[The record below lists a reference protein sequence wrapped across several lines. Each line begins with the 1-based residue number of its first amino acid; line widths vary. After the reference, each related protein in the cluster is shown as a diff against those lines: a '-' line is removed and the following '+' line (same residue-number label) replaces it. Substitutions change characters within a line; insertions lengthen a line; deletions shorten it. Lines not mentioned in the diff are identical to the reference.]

1 MNLSFTRE
9 QISAFRLR
17 RHNLFEKN
25 NKAIVKICSN
35 ICGVQA
41 QVLQAAYLSLW
52 SRNQEIKKRVIDKA
66 LINKRSLVR
75 TSLMRQTLH
84 IIPSNEY
91 SLYINALKRSRTEA
105 YAKLIAR
112 LGVTK
117 KEIYKLN
124 RYVFDL
130 LSDGPK
136 DKNELVKIIRPTLNK
151 NLKYWSYVVWSI
163 FKPAIIEGLIC
174 YYPSN
179 GNKSTFIRTDNW
191 LPVQNEIS
199 EEDAK
204 RALLIKYLG
213 AYGPA
218 AVKDF
223 AYWAGML
230 MKEASETWDLLKDKI
245 REIKVEDSIK
255 YILRKDFSDLRN
267 SHFDKNIIN
276 LLPNFDVYLLAHQ
289 DKNHFIKTKHY
300 KKVFR
305 NAGWIS
311 SVILLNGVIIGTW
324 SVKNKS
330 NESTLSLDIFEK
342 ISGKIKRQIEEE
354 AEGVRSFLKLN
365 NSK

>member
-1 MNLSFTRE
+1 
-9 QISAFRLR
+9 
-17 RHNLFEKN
+17 
-25 NKAIVKICSN
+25 
-35 ICGVQA
+35 
-41 QVLQAAYLSLW
+41 
-52 SRNQEIKKRVIDKA
+52 
-66 LINKRSLVR
+66 
-75 TSLMRQTLH
+75 LMRQTLQ

-91 SLYINALKRSRTEA
+91 TLYINALKRSRNEA

-179 GNKSTFIRTDNW
+179 GNKSTFIRTDMW
-191 LPVQNEIS
+191 LPAQKEVF

-204 RALLIKYLG
+204 RALLRKYLG
-213 AYGPA
+213 GYGPA
-218 AVKDF
+218 TVKDF

-230 MKEASETWDLLKDKI
+230 MKEASEIWNSLKDEI
-245 REIKVEDSIK
+245 REIKVEDSNK
-255 YILRKDFSDLRN
+255 YILSKDFSDLRN
-267 SHFDKNIIN
+267 SHFEKNIIN
-276 LLPNFDVYLLAHQ
+276 LLPNFDVYLLAHP
-289 DKNHFIKTKHY
+289 DKNHFIKKEHY

-311 SVILLNGVIIGTW
+311 SVILLNGMIIGTW
-324 SVKNKS
+324 SVKKNSKG
-330 NESTLSLDIFEK
+330 STLSLDIFEK
-342 ISGKIKRQIEEE
+342 ISAKTKKQIEEK
-354 AEGVRSFLKLN
+354 ADGVRSFLIS
-365 NSK
+365 SKSK

>member
-1 MNLSFTRE
+1 MKLNFSQE
-9 QISAFRLR
+9 QVSAFRLQ
-17 RHNLFEKN
+17 RHYLFVKNKN
-25 NKAIVKICSN
+25 NIVKICSN
-35 ICGVQA
+35 ICGAQA
-41 QVLQAAYLSLW
+41 QVLSAAYLSLFC
-52 SRNQEIKKRVIDKA
+52 RNQNVSKVTIDNA
-66 LINKRSLVR
+66 LIKKRSLVR

-84 IIPSNEY
+84 VIPSNEY

-124 RYVFDL
+124 GYVYEL

-179 GNKSTFIRTDNW
+179 GNKSTFIRTDSW
-191 LPVQNEIS
+191 LPAQKEIS

-204 RALLIKYLG
+204 RFLLKEYLS

-218 AVKDF
+218 TVKDF

-230 MKEASETWDLLKDKI
+230 MKEASETWDLLKDEI
-245 REIKVEDSIK
+245 REIKVEDSNK
-255 YILRKDFSDLRN
+255 YLLRKDFSDLRN

-276 LLPNFDVYLLAHQ
+276 LLPNFDVYLLAHT

-311 SVILLNGVIIGTW
+311 SVILLNGAIIGTW
-324 SVKNKS
+324 SVKNNSK
-330 NESTLSLDIFEK
+330 ESTLSLDIFEK
-342 ISGKIKRQIEEE
+342 ISAKTKKQIEEE
-354 AEGVRSFLKLN
+354 AERVRSFLKVN
-365 NSK
+365 YAK